1 MKKHQQ
7 LPYDPEIPLIQIY
20 SEKKM
25 VRGREAWHAAVHGV
39 AKRYDLAIEQ
49 QHGGFSPTLLR
60 NLHSVLHSGITNCHS
75 YQQCKRLDGHSD
87 GCEVIPHCSS
97 DFHFSNNE

>member
-25 VRGREAWHAAVHGV
+25 VRGREAWHAALHGV

-75 YQQCKRLDGHSD
+75 YQQCKRISFPSHLLQHL
-87 GCEVIPHCSS
+87 V
-97 DFHFSNNE
+97 F